1 MSVCPSDNL
10 YVSDIADCRPAH
22 EKVIRAFCLTSRE
35 ISSTFSLS
43 LSIGDA
49 PQPRQQIIEPSGSS
63 TKVAVETM
71 AHSKQRRTSAEAT
84 SRLQATF
91 VLLALVL
98 IVTTFSATTPIGAN
112 RVQVVDESSRS
123 LLLTSKVQPNIE
135 FFDQAIESLGTF
147 TPSPPKSTGRFI
159 EVVVDDELTVTD
171 ASSDFDSDL
180 DLDDQF
186 FSD

>member
-1 MSVCPSDNL
+1 
-10 YVSDIADCRPAH
+10 
-22 EKVIRAFCLTSRE
+22 
-35 ISSTFSLS
+35 
-43 LSIGDA
+43 
-49 PQPRQQIIEPSGSS
+49 
-63 TKVAVETM
+63 M

-123 LLLTSKVQPNIE
+123 LLLTSKVQPNTE

-171 ASSDFDSDL
+171 SSADFDSDL